1 MPRVGL
7 NPQIVVREAA
17 LLADEVG
24 YQQLTLA
31 ALAGRL
37 GVALPSLYKHIKG
50 AEALAQKLAALA
62 TAELAEEMTTA
73 AAGRSREEALRAVAT
88 AYRSYARRHPGR
100 YPMAQRVP
108 DPADPAHVAAGE
120 RAVGVVYAILRG
132 YGIEGDSA
140 VDGVR
145 MFRAAV
151 HGFVALEAEGDFG
164 LPREVD
170 RSFEQMITA
179 LDVAFSA
186 WPGGA
191 DLD

>member
-1 MPRVGL
+1 MPRAGL
-7 NPQIVVREAA
+7 NPQVVVREAA

-24 YQQLTLA
+24 YQKLTLA
-31 ALAGRL
+31 ALANRL

-50 AEALAQKLAALA
+50 ADALAQQLSALA

-73 AAGRSREEALRAVAT
+73 AAGRSGQDALRAVAT

-100 YPMAQRVP
+100 YPAAQRVP
-108 DPADPAHVAAGE
+108 DPTDPAHVAAGQ
-120 RAVGVVYAILRG
+120 RAVDVVYAILRG

-151 HGFVALEAEGDFG
+151 HGFVALEAAGDFG

-170 RSFEQMITA
+170 RSFDQMIVA
-179 LDVAFSA
+179 LSVAFAA

-191 DLD
+191 DVD